1 MEAMQRRG
9 LWADFV
15 FYSELVK
22 CCLAR
27 RAVQQGKLVHKHVF
41 SNGYQP
47 KTFLINVF
55 INIYVKFALLE
66 EEQELFDEMLEGNVV
81 SWTTMISG
89 YSNSKLN
96 HKALESLVLEAK
108 FDAFRPKF
116 ERPFCCFC
124 IEMVELENAQKPL

>member
-1 MEAMQRRG
+1 MQGLVPGSSSGAKVRAMLQWKPCKG
-9 LWADFV
+9 ADFGPT
-15 FYSELVK
+15 SSSTPSSSSAAWLGEL
-22 CCLAR
+22 
-27 RAVQQGKLVHKHVF
+27 F
-41 SNGYQP
+41 SR
-47 KTFLINVF
+47 
-55 INIYVKFALLE
+55 
-66 EEQELFDEMLEGNVV
+66 ELFDEMLERNVV